1 MAFNCLDG
9 DDKMR
14 CFRIQFTVRLYHF
27 SYKEFY
33 SIIQISEWLWF
44 SWKSQIGKPV
54 LYENK
59 QLQKFFWRPS
69 IVSVFYRKR
78 LSRSLKQYHTWD
90 TSCPRISFPLPFP
103 GEWGFLNSDF
113 GFTGT
118 ARLIWHL
125 CQLVHD
131 LWHILG
137 LILLS
142 IVIGPRRLWKLFQ
155 ALAFSGWSDL
165 ELNTSFQIFYDFSI
179 FQ

>member
-54 LYENK
+54 LHENK
-59 QLQKFFWRPS
+59 QLRKFFWRLS
-69 IVSVFYRKR
+69 IVSVFYYKR

-90 TSCPRISFPLPFP
+90 TSCPRISCPIALPWRVGVFELRLRFYWDSTPHLVSLPTGPWFMTHP
-103 GEWGFLNSDF
+103 G
-113 GFTGT
+113 
-118 ARLIWHL
+118 A
-125 CQLVHD
+125 D
-131 LWHILG
+131 LAEHSHWPQKALEA
-137 LILLS
+137 LPSLS
-142 IVIGPRRLWKLFQ
+142 IFWMVRFG
-155 ALAFSGWSDL
+155 A
-165 ELNTSFQIFYDFSI
+165 
-179 FQ
+179 